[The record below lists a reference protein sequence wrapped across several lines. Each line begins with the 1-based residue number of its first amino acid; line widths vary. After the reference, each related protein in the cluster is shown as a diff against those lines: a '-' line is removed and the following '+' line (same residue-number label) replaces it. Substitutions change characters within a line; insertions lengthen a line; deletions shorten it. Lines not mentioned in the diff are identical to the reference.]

1 MSQLQQVEKVKVR
14 KAEARGHANYG
25 WLDTNHTFS
34 FAYYFDREYMG
45 FRSLRVIN
53 EDRVTPGNGFGTHGH
68 RDMEIITYVLAG
80 ALEHKDSAGHVGVLK
95 PGDVQHMS
103 TGTGIMH
110 SEYNQSKH
118 SEYNQSKSEDVHF
131 LQIWLL
137 PNSKGL
143 KPTYNQRS
151 FDIAENSGKL
161 NLVVAKDGRD
171 EALKV
176 NQDVDLFA
184 GALKEGD
191 SISYSFQANR
201 YGWIQVARGE
211 VDIEVDTDE
220 KLSLKAGDGV
230 ALSEI
235 KEVSIS
241 TQSNGEILLFDLA

>member
-25 WLDTNHTFS
+25 WLNTHHTFS
-34 FAYYFDREYMG
+34 FANYFDPEHMG

-53 EDRVTPGNGFGTHGH
+53 EDRVSPGNGFGTHGH

-110 SEYNQSKH
+110 SEYNH
-118 SEYNQSKSEDVHF
+118 SKSEDVHF

-137 PNSKGL
+137 PSSRGL

-151 FDIAENSGKL
+151 FDIAKNSGKL

-191 SISYSFQANR
+191 RLSYSFQADR
-201 YGWIQVARGE
+201 YGWVQVARGE
-211 VDIEVDTDE
+211 VDIEVETNN
-220 KLSLKAGDGV
+220 KFSLKKGDGV

-235 KEVSIS
+235 KEVDLSAKLDA
-241 TQSNGEILLFDLA
+241 EILLFDLA